1 MSTTKENYLV
11 ARYTRLSREDG
22 DKLESDSIVNQQRM
36 IEDYCACHPGLS
48 IVDDYIDDGCT
59 GTNFNR
65 PGFQQMIQDIESGKI
80 NCVIVK
86 DLSRFGRDYIDMGHY
101 LERYFPARGVR
112 FIAINDGVDSLKGP
126 YDMLLPLKNIF
137 NTQYAKDISDKI
149 RSSFRSKQRRGE
161 FIGAFASYGYLKDP
175 ENHNH
180 LIIDPVASK
189 VVQAIFEMASQG
201 MGQVRI
207 AKKLNEDGIPCPSEY
222 KRLMGD
228 KYSNC
233 HKLDST
239 HYWTYATIHRML
251 SNEMYLGNMVS
262 NRSVRPTMH
271 GKAKA
276 NDKDNWI
283 VVPGT
288 HEPIISQELWDT
300 VQAQVNKNT
309 REIDF
314 KGNVSPFA
322 GFLKCGDCG
331 RALSKK
337 SWSGK
342 IWYSCGSYQ
351 RYGASVCTPHYIHHD
366 VLEEIILKDLNRI
379 IAVITDLKTL
389 AEENRTTSPSF
400 MRNDGEKKRLESA
413 LSRVQRLKQSSY
425 EDYKDKLLSKEE
437 FLRYK
442 ADYDR
447 QEQELTHQLEQIDKQ
462 SQENIL
468 QETWVDK
475 LIRLGKLTEL
485 DRATLAQTV
494 KCIRVFEDNRIEIT
508 YLFSD
513 SLRLLLEENDPGD
526 EVITA

>member
-1 MSTTKENYLV
+1 MKNTNEPFLA

-22 DKLESDSIVNQQRM
+22 DKLESDSIVNQQRI
-36 IEDYCACHPGLS
+36 IEDYCASRPELN
-48 IVDDYIDDGCT
+48 IVEDYSDDGCT

-65 PGFQQMIQDIESGKI
+65 PGFQRMIQDIEAGKI

-101 LERYFPARGVR
+101 LERYFPSRGVR

-149 RSSFRSKQRRGE
+149 RSSFRSKQKRGE

-189 VVQAIFEMASQG
+189 VVQTIFEMAAQG
-201 MGQVRI
+201 IGQVRI

-228 KYSNC
+228 KYSNS

-251 SNEMYLGNMVS
+251 SNEMYIGNMVA
-262 NRSVRPTMH
+262 NRSTRATMH

-276 NDKDNWI
+276 NNKENWI
-283 VVPGT
+283 IVQNT
-288 HEPIISQELWDT
+288 HDPIITRELWDT
-300 VQAQVNKNT
+300 VQAQVRKNA

-314 KGNVSPFA
+314 NGNVSPFA

-337 SWSGK
+337 SWKGTV
-342 IWYSCGSYQ
+342 WYSCGSYQ
-351 RYGASVCTPHYIHHD
+351 RYGASVCTPHSIRHD
-366 VLEEIILKDLNRI
+366 VLTEIILNDLNRI
-379 IAVITDLKTL
+379 ISAVTDLKTL
-389 AEENRTTSPSF
+389 AENNHRSSSSA
-400 MRNDGEKKRLESA
+400 NCQDSEKKRLESA
-413 LSRVQRLKQSSY
+413 LARIQRLKQSSY

-442 ADYDR
+442 ADYGR
-447 QEQELTHQLEQIDKQ
+447 QEEELIHQLEQVDVQ
-462 SQENIL
+462 TQETIL

-475 LIRLGKLTEL
+475 LIQFGELTEL
-485 DRATLAQTV
+485 DRATIAQTV
-494 KCIRVFEDNRIEIT
+494 KHIRVFEDNRIEIT

-513 SLRLLLEENDPGD
+513 SLRHLLESDTLQNDQS
-526 EVITA
+526 TA

>member
-1 MSTTKENYLV
+1 MTSIRETFLV

-22 DKLESDSIVNQQRM
+22 DKLESDSIINQQRV
-36 IEDYCACHPGLS
+36 IEDYCSCHPELA
-48 IVDDYIDDGCT
+48 IFDDYIDDGYT
-59 GTNFNR
+59 GTNFTR
-65 PGFQQMIQDIESGKI
+65 PGFQRMIQDIESGKI

-101 LERYFPARGVR
+101 LERWFPARGIR

-149 RSSFRSKQRRGE
+149 RSAFRSKQNRGE

-175 ENHNH
+175 DNHNH
-180 LIIDPVASK
+180 LITDPVASK
-189 VVQAIFEMASQG
+189 VVQAIFEMAARG
-201 MGQVRI
+201 MGQLRI
-207 AKKLNEDGIPCPSEY
+207 AKKLNDDGIPCPSEY

-228 KYSNC
+228 KYSNS

-251 SNEMYLGNMVS
+251 RNEIYLGNMVA

-276 NDKDNWI
+276 NQKDNWI

-309 REIDF
+309 RDIDF
-314 KGNVSPFA
+314 KGNISPFA

-331 RALSKK
+331 RALCKK
-337 SWSGK
+337 TWSGK
-342 IWYSCGSYQ
+342 TWYSCGSYQ
-351 RYGASVCTPHYIHHD
+351 RYGASVCTSHYIQHD
-366 VLEEIILKDLNRI
+366 ILEEIILVDLNRI
-379 IAVITDLKTL
+379 IAVVTDLNSV
-389 AEENRTTSPSF
+389 AEENRTASPSSV
-400 MRNDGEKKRLESA
+400 RRDGEKKRLEGA
-413 LSRVQRLKQSSY
+413 LNRVKRLKQSSY
-425 EDYKDKLLSKEE
+425 EDYKDALLSKEE

-447 QEQELTHQLEQIDKQ
+447 QEQELMHQLEQTENQ

-475 LIRLGKLTEL
+475 LIQLGKLTEL
-485 DRATLAQTV
+485 DRATIAQTI
-494 KCIRVFEDNRIEIT
+494 KCIRIFEDKRIEIT

-513 SLRLLLEENDPGD
+513 SLRLLLEDTETSG